1 MLHLELVLEFKI
13 MKKITLLAFKKT
25 TALVLLGLL
34 CSCNSDAIGDCFQ
47 AAGDSVTMMVE
58 VPPFLRVRSEGEVT
72 LLIKQG
78 DVQQVSLTTAE
89 NLLTDVSVYVFDDT
103 LIVRDTNACNF
114 VRDYGLTVVT
124 ITTPNLTHIR
134 NSSNYDITS
143 IGTLAF
149 PELTLTSNTGSGPGG
164 IVSLK
169 KAGDFYLDVMCDA
182 FNISANGQSIFY
194 ISGAANTARVVFND
208 ENPRFEGRDFLV
220 NEFDFFHRSANKMIV
235 HPIYKLSGQLVSTGD
250 VISVNR
256 PDIVEVET
264 LFTGQ
269 LIFE

>member
-1 MLHLELVLEFKI
+1 VLVLEFKI
-13 MKKITLLAFKKT
+13 MKKIILSIIKKT
-25 TALVLLGLL
+25 LALFILGVLY
-34 CSCNSDAIGDCFQ
+34 CCDSASVGDCFQ
-47 AAGDSVTMMVE
+47 AAGDSVSMIMK
-58 VPPFLRVRSEGEVT
+58 VPPFVRVRSEGEVT
-72 LLIKQG
+72 LFIQQG
-78 DVQQVSLTTAE
+78 DVQQVSLTTTE

-149 PELTLTSNTGSGPGG
+149 PELTLTSNTNPGPGG

-169 KAGDFYLDVMCDA
+169 KSGDFYLDVVCDN

-194 ISGAANTARVVFND
+194 ISGAASAARVVLND

-235 HPIYKLSGQLVSTGD
+235 NPLDKLSGQLVSTGD

-256 PDIVEVET
+256 PDIVEVEA

>member
-1 MLHLELVLEFKI
+1 MKNIRLLAT
-13 MKKITLLAFKKT
+13 KKIPAFI
-25 TALVLLGLL
+25 LFVLF
-34 CSCNSDAIGDCFQ
+34 CSCNSDSLGDCFQ
-47 AAGDSVTMMVE
+47 AAGDSVSMIVE
-58 VPPFLRVRSEGEVT
+58 VPPFVRVRSEGEVT
-72 LLIKQG
+72 LFVKQG
-78 DVQQVSLTTAE
+78 DVQQVSLSTAE

-114 VRDYGLTVVT
+114 VRDYGITVVT

-143 IGTLAF
+143 IGTLVF
-149 PELTLTSNTGSGPGG
+149 PELTLTSNTGAGPGG

-169 KAGDFYLDVMCDA
+169 KSGDFYLDVVCDN

-194 ISGAANTARVVFND
+194 ISGAASAARVVLND

-220 NEFDFFHRSANKMIV
+220 NEFDFFHRSSNKMIV
-235 HPIYKLSGQLVSTGD
+235 NPIDRLSGQLVSTGD
-250 VISVNR
+250 VLSVNR
-256 PDIVEVET
+256 PDIVEVES